1 MCEKFIKF
9 IFVFFFLFSLFFFL
23 TSISFLFSFLL
34 TFSQS
39 FQDPKGAFVFPTF
52 LFCFFPRISFFHIRI
67 HYSSVC
73 SLFIFKNLSLLYS
86 LFFFLFSDKLHKLT
100 NYAGEA
106 VYADDIPSPTNFLHG
121 AFIYST
127 KPFARVK
134 GIKLKPQSVA
144 DRVSALISF
153 KDIPG
158 ENIGA
163 KNSLGSEPL
172 FADEFTRCAGQYIA
186 FVVIP

>member
-1 MCEKFIKF
+1 M
-9 IFVFFFLFSLFFFL
+9 FFFLFL
-23 TSISFLFSFLL
+23 
-34 TFSQS
+34 
-39 FQDPKGAFVFPTF
+39 K
-52 LFCFFPRISFFHIRI
+52 
-67 HYSSVC
+67 
-73 SLFIFKNLSLLYS
+73 
-86 LFFFLFSDKLHKLT
+86 KLNELT

-106 VYADDIPSPTNFLHG
+106 VYVDDIPSPTNCLYG

-134 GIKLKPQSVA
+134 GIKLKPESVA
-144 DRVSALISF
+144 DGVRALISF

-163 KNSLGSEPL
+163 KINFGSEPL

>member
-1 MCEKFIKF
+1 MFSLLF
-9 IFVFFFLFSLFFFL
+9 FFVFSLVFLFSIYV
-23 TSISFLFSFLL
+23 SII
-34 TFSQS
+34 
-39 FQDPKGAFVFPTF
+39 PTF
-52 LFCFFPRISFFHIRI
+52 VLCLFLKIYPFF
-67 HYSSVC
+67 VLC
-73 SLFIFKNLSLLYS
+73 
-86 LFFFLFSDKLHKLT
+86 FFFLFSDKLHELT

-106 VYADDIPSPTNFLHG
+106 VYVDDIPTLTNCLHG

-134 GIKLKPQSVA
+134 GIKLKPQSMA

-153 KDIPG
+153 KEIPG

-163 KNSLGSEPL
+163 KNRLGSEPL
-172 FADEFTRCAGQYIA
+172 FVDEFTRCAGQYIA